1 MPVYFIQR
9 MVVLGRAKKGWKKRC
24 AVLPVSKKIWKGLSA
39 ADRVEL
45 VNAIIS
51 FEIEEL
57 RMERPCHVVMYS
69 IKVDS
74 NDLWIQIDAAGQ
86 RILWNGEVVNYYS
99 LRKILVKMILA
110 IQQYKFYGK
119 CQWEEKRILN
129 SFSAKRSSEQMLY
142 WKAILFNKIAYTQDV
157 TPYDI
162 ITGQYARAKS
172 AWYCGK

>member
-1 MPVYFIQR
+1 M
-9 MVVLGRAKKGWKKRC
+9 VLGRAKKAWKKRC
-24 AVLPVSKKIWKGLSA
+24 AVLPVSKTSWKGLSA
-39 ADRVEL
+39 AVCVEL
-45 VNAIIS
+45 VNKIIS
-51 FEIEEL
+51 IEIEDQ
-57 RMERPCHVVMYS
+57 RMECPCHMVMYS
-69 IKVDS
+69 KKVDS

-86 RILWNGEVVNYYS
+86 RILWNGDVVNYYS